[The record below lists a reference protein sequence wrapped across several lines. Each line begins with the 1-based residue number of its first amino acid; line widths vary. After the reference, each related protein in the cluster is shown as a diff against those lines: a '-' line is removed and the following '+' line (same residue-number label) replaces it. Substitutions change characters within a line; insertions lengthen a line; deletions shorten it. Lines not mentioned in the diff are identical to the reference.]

1 MSHSHH
7 DSTHFTGFFYLLNI
21 PGFNLREMSNLIR
34 MIIGYFF
41 LDECK
46 KMLIIKNTVSGIKTF
61 TFS

>member
-1 MSHSHH
+1 MIQPTSL
-7 DSTHFTGFFYLLNI
+7 DFFYLLNI